1 LLIEKALNARNGGK
15 FARLWSGDI
24 RGYSSHSEPDA
35 ALCELLAFWT
45 QDPAQID
52 RLFRRSALMRDKW
65 DEQRGEYSY
74 GARTITFALAQQQEH
89 WQPRDRTGTATE
101 PQDRRGTDHGEGP
114 RHAHAENNSAM
125 SIIRLST
132 NLTGMVDSTQNAILV
147 LPGGPY
153 LFQRARQLSRSTML
167 GEKIGSQHSPRPM

>member
-89 WQPRDRTGTATE
+89 WQPRDRTGTSC
-101 PQDRRGTDHGEGP
+101 PC
-114 RHAHAENNSAM
+114 
-125 SIIRLST
+125 
-132 NLTGMVDSTQNAILV
+132 
-147 LPGGPY
+147 
-153 LFQRARQLSRSTML
+153 
-167 GEKIGSQHSPRPM
+167 